1 MNGDPVAVR
10 WGRGRAVG
18 IFTVLIAAG
27 FAGCGSSSS
36 SNGSSSAGPTA
47 PATTAAPSSIY
58 LADAKVV
65 EGPVPIT
72 GPARISGKAYE
83 HSIVQPSYI
92 GSSVETQYDL
102 GRNCDQLTFTGGL
115 TDDSTSTGTVQYE
128 VYGDDKQLISVRVD
142 FGAESQQTVS
152 LVSYL
157 RLKVRNT
164 GIKGRGKLS
173 AAWGNAVIRC
183 RPSS

>member
-1 MNGDPVAVR
+1 MTGDPVAVR
-10 WGRGRAVG
+10 WGHYCAVG
-18 IFTVLIAAG
+18 LFAVVIAAASG
-27 FAGCGSSSS
+27 GCTSSRSPNVPS
-36 SNGSSSAGPTA
+36 TAGPNGV
-47 PATTAAPSSIY
+47 ATTAASSSTY

-72 GPARISGKAYE
+72 GPARINGKEYE

-92 GSSVETQYDL
+92 GSSTETQYDL
-102 GRNCDQLTFTGGL
+102 GRNCDQLTFTAGL
-115 TDDSTSTGTVQYE
+115 PDDSTSTGTVQFE

-152 LVSYL
+152 LVNYL

-173 AAWGNAVIRC
+173 AGWGSAAIRC
-183 RPSS
+183 RTS